1 MSQTT
6 QSSRP
11 GSQGGR
17 PGSQGGRPGSQGGR
31 PRRPRR
37 EPVVIP
43 WVPKTILGKKVES
56 GEISTMEEIYE

>member
-17 PGSQGGRPGSQGGR
+17 PGSQGGRPGSQGDR
-31 PRRPRR
+31 PRRPR
-37 EPVVIP
+37 PVSYTHLTLPTSDLV
-43 WVPKTILGKKVES
+43 
-56 GEISTMEEIYE
+56 

>member
-6 QSSRP
+6 QSS
-11 GSQGGR
+11 R

-43 WVPKTILGKKVES
+43 WVP
-56 GEISTMEEIYE
+56 

>member
-17 PGSQGGRPGSQGGR
+17 PGSQGDR

-43 WVPKTILGKKVES
+43 LSLIH
-56 GEISTMEEIYE
+56 I